1 MEGRSE
7 SLPAPVAPPSGAL
20 PPHGA
25 APNGITHED
34 LDRAGDRF
42 RVERVR
48 RGGGG
53 LRLPL
58 LWLLVGPGIL
68 VFLGENDAPSML
80 SYAATGARYGI
91 GFFVPFILLTFLMGF
106 VVQEMTVRLGAVTH
120 RGHAELIF
128 DRFGRFWGRFAMGDL
143 VIGNFLTLVTEFI
156 GVRAGL
162 GFFGVPPN
170 VAVGGAVLLVCGV
183 ILTHRY
189 WTWER
194 ITLGLAMFNGLF
206 VPAALL
212 AHPQWGAIGRSFLT
226 WSPMPAGGLFKPDT
240 FLIIMA
246 DIGATVTP
254 WMLFFQQSAV
264 VDKGLQGRDIRAGR
278 IDTLLGTVL
287 AATFGIATVV
297 ATAPLFA
304 KGINASDYQA
314 AQFAQALQPLIGRV
328 GATLFALGIF
338 EAGLVAA
345 MTISTSSA
353 YAFGEVWGTPHS
365 LNRPLWEGWGF
376 YGILL
381 GSACAAAALVLIP
394 HVPLVYIV
402 LIVNVIAVLA
412 MPPALLFLVL
422 LVNDPEVMG
431 EHVNSRVANI
441 SIIAVTALLVL
452 AGLGFGLQTVFPA
465 LFGGG
470 GSDAC
475 AATQIR
481 TCVPRRGGDG
491 DGARPQ
497 FSGSCR
503 PAGRPPGAGG
513 GSW

>member
-1 MEGRSE
+1 
-7 SLPAPVAPPSGAL
+7 V
-20 PPHGA
+20 
-25 APNGITHED
+25 
-34 LDRAGDRF
+34 
-42 RVERVR
+42 
-48 RGGGG
+48 
-53 LRLPL
+53 
-58 LWLLVGPGIL
+58 L

-80 SYAATGARYGI
+80 SYAATGAQFGI
-91 GFFVPFILLTFLMGF
+91 GFFVPFVLLTFLMGF

-143 VIGNFLTLVTEFI
+143 VVGNFLTLVTEFI

-162 GFFGVPPN
+162 GFFGVPPLI
-170 VAVGGAVLLVCGV
+170 AVGGAMVLVFGV
-183 ILTHRY
+183 LLTHRY

-194 ITLGLAMFNGLF
+194 IALGLAIFNGLF

-212 AHPQWGAIGRSFLT
+212 AHPRWGMIGHAFLT
-226 WSPMPAGGLFKPDT
+226 WTPMPAGGLFKPDT

-264 VDKGLQGRDIRAGR
+264 ADKGLQARDIRTGR
-278 IDTLLGTVL
+278 IDTLLGTLL
-287 AATFGIATVV
+287 AATFGIATIV

-353 YAFGEVWGTPHS
+353 YAFGEVFGTPHS
-365 LNRPLWEGWGF
+365 LNRPLRESWGF
-376 YGILL
+376 YAVLL
-381 GSACAAAALVLIP
+381 GSAFAAGAVVLVP
-394 HVPLVYIV
+394 HAPLEYIV

-422 LVNDPEVMG
+422 LVNDPAVMG
-431 EHVNSRVANI
+431 EHTNGPWANGAVL
-441 SIIAVTALLVL
+441 IATVLLIL
-452 AGLGFGLQTVFPA
+452 AGLGFGLTTVFPK
-465 LFGGG
+465 LLGGG
-470 GSDAC
+470 G
-475 AATQIR
+475 
-481 TCVPRRGGDG
+481 
-491 DGARPQ
+491 
-497 FSGSCR
+497 
-503 PAGRPPGAGG
+503 
-513 GSW
+513 